1 MFKSICKLLVV
12 WGIFSIIS
20 TTGVSQHREIPTES
34 NRLNRQMLP
43 PDRHISNTAIIK
55 YETIFADEAALAD
68 WTIINQDGSSNLS
81 GETVG
86 KFVTGLVFP
95 GGGSV
100 SPQVPGTY
108 FWASNFANANGILMD
123 EWLISPQ
130 LPVVLPGDT
139 LSFFGGAPEV
149 LFKDSIEVRLATSD
163 PQGEINTFV
172 HKLARFK
179 MDGPRGSWTEYRVP
193 LDSSIFIGSNIWI
206 ALRYW
211 HSNGGAFGNS
221 TDNVWLDHVT
231 ITGNNLVFSQ
241 NISAGW
247 RLVGLPVA
255 VSDSSV
261 NTLYPNHTGGTLF
274 GFDGGYRNETHLA
287 RFAGYW
293 LNFPGAETVDIT
305 GAPFSECTI
314 DLANGWNLISGP
326 TCAVPL
332 SAIDDPD
339 GIIIAGTIYGYE
351 NGYFSADSL
360 KAGQGYWVRTRGAGQ
375 ISISCDF

>member
-1 MFKSICKLLVV
+1 MFKSIGKLVIVLGV
-12 WGIFSIIS
+12 FSIIS
-20 TTGVSQHREIPTES
+20 TVGVSQNREIPHQ
-34 NRLNRQMLP
+34 NNQLDRQMLP
-43 PDRHISNTAIIK
+43 PDRHISNIAIIK
-55 YETIFADEAALAD
+55 YETTFANESALAE
-68 WTIINQDGSSNLS
+68 WTIINQDGSANGS
-81 GETVG
+81 GATVG

-100 SPQVPGTY
+100 APKVAGTY
-108 FWASNFANANGILMD
+108 FWASNFDNANGTLMD

-139 LSFFGGAPEV
+139 LSFYGGAPEV

-163 PQGEINTFV
+163 PQGGTAAFT
-172 HKLARFK
+172 HKLARYK

-211 HSNGGAFGNS
+211 HTNGGVFGNS

-231 ITGNNLVFSQ
+231 ITGKNLVFSQ

-255 VSDSSV
+255 ASDSSV
-261 NTLYPNHTGGTLF
+261 NTLFPNHTSGTLF
-274 GFDGGYRNETHLA
+274 GFDGGYFSESHLT

-293 LNFPGAETVDIT
+293 LNFPGTETVEIT
-305 GAPFSECTI
+305 GAPFSECI
-314 DLANGWNLISGP
+314 INLVNGWNLISGP
-326 TCAVPL
+326 TCTVPV

-339 GIIIAGTIYGYE
+339 GIIISGTIYGYE